1 MTNDLRNHQFP
12 IRIYYEDTD
21 TGGIVYHASYLRFAE
36 RARTEWLRAL
46 GVNQQSLRDDS
57 GIGFVVS
64 KLSIDYLAPA
74 KLDDELTVITDMTEL
89 GRASLKLRQ
98 DVWRGPTL
106 VAALMVT
113 VACIDAHG
121 HVARLPKSL
130 YNKLNG

>member
-1 MTNDLRNHQFP
+1 MTAMRNHQFTA
-12 IRIYYEDTD
+12 RVYYEDTD
-21 TGGIVYHASYLRFAE
+21 TGGIMYHASYLRFAE

-46 GVNQQSLRDDS
+46 GINQQSLREAS
-57 GIGFVVS
+57 GIGFVVT
-64 KLSIDYLAPA
+64 KLAIDYLAPA

-106 VAALMVT
+106 LAALLVTVAAL
-113 VACIDAHG
+113 DQHG